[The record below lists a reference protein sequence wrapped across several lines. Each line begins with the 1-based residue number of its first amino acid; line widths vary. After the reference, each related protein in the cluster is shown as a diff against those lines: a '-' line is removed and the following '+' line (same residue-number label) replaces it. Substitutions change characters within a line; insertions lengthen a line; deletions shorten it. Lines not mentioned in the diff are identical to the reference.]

1 MAGLLS
7 LRIRSCNCEFD
18 EDLVWVD
25 LGVRLSSEVG
35 VPVFMGGAMERGD
48 TGDTWLDL
56 PPTPRQTRWAL
67 GVAAVALAGFAAV
80 VPIAGRPLTQLN
92 AFFPSLDAIV
102 FVSDLV
108 TAVLLYAQFAISRL
122 RALLALAAGYL
133 FTALIVIPHALTFAG
148 AFSPTGLLGANIQT
162 GSWLFVFWHIGFSVG
177 LLAYAMLT
185 EEWFATHVSQTRVL
199 PAIWCSAA
207 GVVGLVC
214 ALTWLATA
222 GATLLPPII
231 LNDQRH
237 ISPIVVY
244 PISFAILISLA
255 ALLLLLRRRRSV
267 LGLWLMVVALVAI
280 LELAFSGLIASVRF
294 SAGFY
299 AGRTFSLLT
308 ASIVLIVL
316 LAETTVLYMR
326 LARTNAML
334 RREQDNKLMNLE
346 AMASS
351 IVHEIRQ
358 PLAAMSFSAAAGKN
372 FLDRVSP
379 DITEAKALFD
389 QIKDAGFRASE
400 VFENFLS
407 LFRGQ
412 KERQPVDMN
421 ALALEAIQL
430 LRKELDDHN
439 IVAHA
444 MLESEL
450 PAIQGNRG
458 QLREVVLNLV
468 QNSIEAMAATTKQR
482 IITVTTARHDFHSIF
497 ISLQDTGPGIDPN
510 KLKSIFDPFVT
521 TKEKGTGLGL
531 SICKM
536 IIEQH
541 GGKLSASSDTHYGG
555 ARFEVTLPT
564 EIAEPSVTAERP
576 NGLT

>member
-1 MAGLLS
+1 
-7 LRIRSCNCEFD
+7 
-18 EDLVWVD
+18 
-25 LGVRLSSEVG
+25 
-35 VPVFMGGAMERGD
+35 MERGD
-48 TGDTWLDL
+48 TADTLLDL
-56 PPTPRQTRWAL
+56 PPTPRQERWAL
-67 GVAAVALAGFAAV
+67 AVAAVSLAGFAAI
-80 VPIAGRPLTQLN
+80 VPIADRPLTQLN
-92 AFFPSLDAIV
+92 AFFPVLDTIV

-108 TAVLLYAQFAISRL
+108 TAVLLYVQFSISRS

-148 AFSPTGLLGANIQT
+148 AFSPTGLLGANVQT
-162 GSWLFVFWHIGFSVG
+162 GSWLFIFWHIGFSAG
-177 LLAYAMLT
+177 LLAYAVLG
-185 EEWFATHVSQTRVL
+185 EEWFATHVSQVRVL
-199 PAIWCSAA
+199 PAIGGSAA

-222 GATLLPPII
+222 GATMLPPII

-280 LELAFSGLIASVRF
+280 LELAFSGLLASIRF

-299 AGRTFSLLT
+299 AGRTFSLFT
-308 ASIVLIVL
+308 AGVVLIVL

-326 LARTNAML
+326 LARANAML
-334 RREQDNKLMNLE
+334 RREQNNKLTNAE
-346 AMASS
+346 AVVAA
-351 IVHEIRQ
+351 IAHEIRQ
-358 PLAAMSFSAAAGKN
+358 PLAAMTANAFAGKR
-372 FLDRVSP
+372 FLDRASP
-379 DITEAKALFD
+379 DIAEAKDIFD
-389 QIKDAGFRASE
+389 RIRDAGFRASE

-407 LFRGQ
+407 LFRGGK
-412 KERQPVDMN
+412 KEHHPVDMN
-421 ALALEAIQL
+421 ALALEAMQL

-439 IVAHA
+439 IVAHT

-458 QLREVVLNLV
+458 QLREVILNLV
-468 QNSIEAMAATTKQR
+468 QNSIEAMAPTTKQR
-482 IITVTTARHDFHSIF
+482 IISVETARHDSHSIS
-497 ISLQDTGPGIDPN
+497 ISLQDTGTGIPPD
-510 KLKSIFDPFVT
+510 KLASIFDPFVT

-531 SICKM
+531 AICKM

-555 ARFEVTLPT
+555 ARFEVTLP
-564 EIAEPSVTAERP
+564 INMPAALGKKALAPDKALKQV
-576 NGLT
+576 

>member
-1 MAGLLS
+1 
-7 LRIRSCNCEFD
+7 
-18 EDLVWVD
+18 
-25 LGVRLSSEVG
+25 
-35 VPVFMGGAMERGD
+35 MERGD
-48 TGDTWLDL
+48 TADTWMDL

-67 GVAAVALAGFAAV
+67 AVAAVALAGFAAV
-80 VPIAGRPLTQLN
+80 VPIADRPLTQLN

-108 TAVLLYAQFAISRL
+108 TAVLLYAQFSISRL

-162 GSWLFVFWHIGFSVG
+162 GSWLFIFWHIGFSAG
-177 LLAYAMLT
+177 LLAYAVLR
-185 EEWFATHVSQTRVL
+185 EEWFATHVSQVRVL
-199 PAIWCSAA
+199 PAIGCSAA

-222 GATLLPPII
+222 GASMLPPII

-280 LELAFSGLIASVRF
+280 LELAFSGLLASIRF

-308 ASIVLIVL
+308 ASIVLIVM

-326 LARTNAML
+326 LARSNAML
-334 RREQDNKLMNLE
+334 RREQNNKLMNLE

-351 IVHEIRQ
+351 IVHEVRQ
-358 PLAAMSFSAAAGKN
+358 PLAAMTFSAAAGKR
-372 FLDRVSP
+372 FLDRASP
-379 DITEAKALFD
+379 DIAEAKDLFD
-389 QIKDAGFRASE
+389 KIEDAGSRVGE

-407 LFRGQ
+407 LFRGGK
-412 KERQPVDMN
+412 KEHQPVDMN

-439 IVAHA
+439 IVAHT

-458 QLREVVLNLV
+458 QLREVILNLV
-468 QNSIEAMAATTKQR
+468 QNSIEAMATTTKQR
-482 IITVTTARHDFHSIF
+482 IISVVTARHDSHSIS

-510 KLKSIFDPFVT
+510 KLASIFDPFVT
-521 TKEKGTGLGL
+521 TKAKGTGLGL

-541 GGKLSASSDTHYGG
+541 GGKLSASSDTQYGG

-564 EIAEPSVTAERP
+564 EIAEPSAPVAATELRP
-576 NGLT
+576 GRN